1 MVLVGDEREGA
12 SNEIIYASRD
22 RRVGMD
28 ERVWPYFFLVVL
40 RGICYWLFCL
50 FYLMPLIN
58 MSFCLYAGKDD
69 RGI

>member
-1 MVLVGDEREGA
+1 MMKERGA
-12 SNEIIYASRD
+12 GNGIYASRD

-28 ERVWPYFFLVVL
+28 ERVYPYFTLLVVL
-40 RGICYWLFCL
+40 RGISSWLFCL